1 MPLAEGVKNFNDFF
15 KGLNQSMPDIN
26 KIIED
31 IERVV
36 SRNQGTSAEVLNNFN
51 NAAVNVSRA
60 AKSMQNL
67 TDYLERHPEALIKGK
82 K

>member
-1 MPLAEGVKNFNDFF
+1 M
-15 KGLNQSMPDIN
+15 
-26 KIIED
+26 
-31 IERVV
+31 
-36 SRNQGTSAEVLNNFN
+36 T
-51 NAAVNVSRA
+51 VNVAKA